1 MKTICNQ
8 CNEEVGMLSEGT
20 CEVCAPELEVKE
32 SEYMALSDYRNI
44 YTFTGRS
51 DGLNLIVYGIVL
63 PLVIIGLSFATRNS
77 VAVSV
82 GLLLAV
88 IMLFAAVV
96 RRGRDAGK
104 SPTHTVVTLLITSFV
119 ISSVMEQTMLSFYI
133 IIYSGNYILGMIVV
147 AVIQNIYL
155 VYLIFAA
162 RSEVESPKT
171 SKPVKII
178 LILMGSLFLIGILA
192 SVLIPKFA

>member
-20 CEVCAPELEVKE
+20 CEACAPELEVKE

-119 ISSVMEQTMLSFYI
+119 ISSIMEQTMLSFYI